1 MMSNRKFSFH
11 NIEMRPLESADAVQL
26 NQMVKQSSPLDQNS
40 IYCNLLQC
48 SHFSQTSVA
57 AIKDGELVGFVTGYI
72 PPNKPKTLFVWQ
84 VAVAESLRGLG
95 LAKKM
100 LKWLV
105 DQPCLQEINRLVTT
119 ITPGNQASWTLF
131 ESLAF
136 EWQAIAERKL
146 LFDSLQHFNGRHED
160 EYEISIAPLPN
171 RDLKDMQDH
180 MDTLRANFKNPL
192 VKHWL
197 V

>member
-1 MMSNRKFSFH
+1 MISQKFSFH
-11 NIEMRPLESADAVQL
+11 HIEMRSLESADAIHL
-26 NQMVKQSSPLDQNS
+26 NQLVKESTPLDQNS
-40 IYCNLLQC
+40 VYCNLLQC

-72 PPNKPKTLFVWQ
+72 PPNKPKTLFIWQ
-84 VAVAESLRGLG
+84 VAVTESMRGLG

-105 DQPCLQEINRLVTT
+105 DQPCLQEINRLATT

-136 EWQAIAERKL
+136 EWQAVAERKL
-146 LFDSLQHFNGRHED
+146 LFTAHEHFHGQHDD
-160 EYEISIAPLPN
+160 EYEMSIAPLPN
-171 RDLKDMQDH
+171 RELKDMQDH
-180 MDTLRANFKNPL
+180 MQALRANFKHPS

>member
-1 MMSNRKFSFH
+1 MNNRNFSFR
-11 NIEMRPLESADAVQL
+11 NIEMRPLEASDAVQL
-26 NQMVKQSSPLDQNS
+26 NQLVKQSSPLDQNS

-84 VAVAESLRGLG
+84 VAVAESWRGLG

-105 DQPCLQEINRLVTT
+105 NQPCMQEINRLATT

-136 EWQAIAERKL
+136 EWQSGAERKL
-146 LFDSLQHFNGRHED
+146 LFNSHQHFNGHHED
-160 EYEISIAPLPN
+160 EYEMSISPLPN
-171 RDLKDMQDH
+171 RDLKNMQDH
-180 MDTLRANFKNPL
+180 LNALRANFKKPL
-192 VKHWL
+192 VKRWL